1 MSTEWAPTMIEQ
13 YYQKKSSE
21 SNEAHAVWTYVEKPS
36 SDEVLSLVK
45 DLSADERFI
54 HDALDH
60 DEIPRVESDQTYTYV
75 ITRFAYETA
84 THEIET
90 APILFALNHTHLVTV
105 SAERLPGLE
114 AILPGGEHEVDS
126 HNPSQIM
133 LSILLQIDAEYDRFI
148 HDSSRRIRHL
158 LKQMGNRQVGPDS
171 FIHFV
176 HIEDDMNDFIS
187 ALRPTNTSLH
197 HLLDSRVVDF
207 EKHQALVSTV
217 ILNNEQSIQTCED
230 NLKSVDS
237 IRRTYTLIHSHNL
250 DRTIKILTMVSVFI
264 SIPTMFF
271 SMYGMNIGL
280 PQQKNRAAFAAL
292 MIICLATVLATYLI
306 GRKKKIF

>member
-1 MSTEWAPTMIEQ
+1 MIEQ
-13 YYQKKSSE
+13 YYQKTTKNLSSQ
-21 SNEAHAVWTYVEKPS
+21 AGTVWTYVEKPTAKELAHVINTLHVS
-36 SDEVLSLVK
+36 
-45 DLSADERFI
+45 ERFA
-54 HDALDH
+54 HDALDR
-60 DEIPRVESDQTYTYV
+60 DEIPRVESDENYTYV

-84 THEIET
+84 AHEIET
-90 APILFALNHTHLVTV
+90 APVLFALNQTHVVTI

-114 AILPGGEHEVDS
+114 AIVPGGEHAAS
-126 HNPSQIM
+126 TPNPSHIM
-133 LSILLQIDAEYDRFI
+133 LNILLQIDAEYDRFI
-148 HDSSRRIRHL
+148 HNSSKLIRHL
-158 LKQMGNRQVGPDS
+158 LEKMGTDQAGPDS
-171 FIHFV
+171 FIRFV

-187 ALRPTNTSLH
+187 ALKPTNTSLR
-197 HLLDSRVVDF
+197 HLADSRLADF
-207 EKHQALVSTV
+207 GKHHALVNTV

-250 DRTIKILTMVSVFI
+250 DRTIKILTMISVFI

-280 PQQKNRAAFAAL
+280 PQQKHQGAFIAL
-292 MIICLATVLATYLI
+292 MFVCLLTVIATYLV